1 MMNTFKKKVIFRVAL
16 TILGG
21 IGGYLYWHYVGCA
34 SGTCAITS
42 KWYYSGLYG
51 LVIGYLISGLFIP
64 DKKKIDEKTVVDNSE
79 ANEEVNNK

>member
-1 MMNTFKKKVIFRVAL
+1 MMNTFKKKVIFRVVL
-16 TILGG
+16 TVLGG

-42 KWYYSGLYG
+42 KWYYSALYG

-64 DKKKIDEKTVVDNSE
+64 DKKKIDEKTVPENPE
-79 ANEEVNNK
+79 TNQEINNK